1 MIKPAAGWGSIYE
14 DPRDRQTRDVQ
25 PRRRIW
31 QAERN
36 PGLLAA
42 DIPYAR
48 RSPVLIPFPYVP
60 VRSLPNAGE
69 RRSVSILTDA
79 RRAVPTWMS

>member
-48 RSPVLIPFPYVP
+48 RSPVLIPFP
-60 VRSLPNAGE
+60 
-69 RRSVSILTDA
+69 
-79 RRAVPTWMS
+79 

>member
-1 MIKPAAGWGSIYE
+1 MIRPAAGWGSIYE
-14 DPRDRQTRDVQ
+14 DRRDRQTRDVQ
-25 PRRRIW
+25 SRRRIW

-60 VRSLPNAGE
+60 
-69 RRSVSILTDA
+69 RSVLYQMQENVDLFQS
-79 RRAVPTWMS
+79 

>member
-1 MIKPAAGWGSIYE
+1 MIRPAAGWGSIYE
-14 DPRDRQTRDVQ
+14 DRRERQTRDVQ
-25 PRRRIW
+25 PRRPIW

-48 RSPVLIPFPYVP
+48 SASPNIRQLVVDRY
-60 VRSLPNAGE
+60 
-69 RRSVSILTDA
+69 ILG
-79 RRAVPTWMS
+79 